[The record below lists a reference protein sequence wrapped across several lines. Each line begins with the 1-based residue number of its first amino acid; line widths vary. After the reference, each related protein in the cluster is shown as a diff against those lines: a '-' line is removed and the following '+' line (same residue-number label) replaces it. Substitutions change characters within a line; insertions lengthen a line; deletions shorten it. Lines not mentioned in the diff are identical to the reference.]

1 MPGEATKVFGLQR
14 MIALGVVMGLAGCS
28 APAPPPTAPELLT
41 ADGVER
47 VSVDRADYAVEL
59 RSFRAS
65 ALVLGEALLADGGDG
80 ASGNVVSS
88 PGSLLIALAMLRAG
102 ATGGTAAEM
111 DSVLQFPAGKRDEAM
126 NSILRSLEEFD
137 GDPGSVDEENPPRKP
152 VMHTANGLFIDKG
165 VPTGQFFLD
174 TLARHYG
181 TGVYPVDFSDE
192 GTTKPAIDAWV
203 NRNTGGRT
211 KEAPAQYD
219 PENTFS
225 LLNSLYFASAWSTPF
240 DPNATYDTAFTTAAG
255 EEIDVPAMHN
265 ELTMKYA
272 EGVGWQGVD
281 LPYADGFVMRLVL
294 PAGTAAPD
302 GTAASADTPA
312 PAVFSAG
319 ELTEIADTFDTAR
332 PASVQI
338 QLPRWDHKS
347 SFDLRKV
354 FEALGLENMLG
365 TTEDFNNIQ
374 PQMMITQAAQAANI
388 TVAEKGTIA
397 AAVTQFNGMA
407 TSAPPEPERIIEF
420 DRPFHYQIVHVETG
434 LPLFMGTVADPR

>member
-1 MPGEATKVFGLQR
+1 MFRFQR
-14 MIALGVVMGLAGCS
+14 MIAVGALMGLAGC
-28 APAPPPTAPELLT
+28 AAAGTPPAPELLT

-47 VSVDRADYAVEL
+47 VSVDRADYAAEL

-65 ALVLGEALLADGGDG
+65 ALFLGEALLADGGDG
-80 ASGNVVSS
+80 ANGNVVSS

-102 ATGGTAAEM
+102 ATGKTAAEM
-111 DSVLQFPAGKRDEAM
+111 DSILHFPPETRDQAM
-126 NSILRSLEEFD
+126 NAVLRSLEKFD
-137 GDPGSVDEENPPRKP
+137 GDPGAVDEDNPPRKP
-152 VMHTANGLFIDKG
+152 VMHSANGLFVDKD
-165 VPTGQFFLD
+165 VPTGQSFLD

-181 TGVYPVDFSDE
+181 AGVYPVDFSDE

-203 NRNTGGRT
+203 NRNTGGRI
-211 KEAPAQYD
+211 KEAPAKYD
-219 PENTFS
+219 PANTFS

-240 DPNATYDTAFTTAAG
+240 DPNATSDLPFTTGAG
-255 EEIDVPAMHN
+255 EEIMVPAMHN
-265 ELTMKYA
+265 ELRMKYA
-272 EGVGWQGVD
+272 EGTGWQGVD

-294 PAGTAAPD
+294 PEEKPAPEGTAAPA
-302 GTAASADTPA
+302 GSPARAAFGAE
-312 PAVFSAG
+312 

-347 SFDLRKV
+347 SFDLRRV

-365 TTEDFNNIQ
+365 TTKDFNSIQ

-397 AAVTQFNGMA
+397 AAVTQINGEA
-407 TSAPPEPERIIEF
+407 TSAPPEPERTIEF
-420 DRPFHYQIVHVETG
+420 DRPFHYQIVHDETG